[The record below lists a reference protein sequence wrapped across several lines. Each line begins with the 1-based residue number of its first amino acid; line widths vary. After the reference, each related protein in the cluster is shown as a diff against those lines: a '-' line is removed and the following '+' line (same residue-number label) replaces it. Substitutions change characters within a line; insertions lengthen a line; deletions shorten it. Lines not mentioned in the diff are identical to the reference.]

1 MEHWKT
7 ITDFEAYEVSDLGRV
22 RRKEATSHHPGKT
35 MLKPWFGTGGYVH
48 LSLYKDSKKYDRAV
62 HRLVAIAFLPNPKG
76 LPEVNHLG
84 PKSDCRATMLEW
96 TDKLGNTIHAM
107 KTGRVPKRHKDLG
120 TGCELMQENRKWRAR
135 WNQLPTHENILEYL
149 ILQRSQSSTRRKD
162 CNFIGGSQ

>member
-7 ITDFEAYEVSDLGRV
+7 IADFEAYEVSDLGRV
-22 RRKEATSHHPGKT
+22 RRKEPTKHHPGKV

-107 KTGRVPKRHKDLG
+107 KTGRVARRHQDGPHQASGVTLIKR
-120 TGCELMQENRKWRAR
+120 TGRWRAR
-135 WNQLPTHENILEYL
+135 WQPTPY
-149 ILQRSQSSTRRKD
+149 TREH
-162 CNFIGGSQ
+162 IGVFDTFEEAKAARDAKIATL

>member
-7 ITDFEAYEVSDLGRV
+7 IADFEAYEVSDLGRV
-22 RRKEATSHHPGKT
+22 RRKEPTKHHPGKV

-48 LSLYKDSKKYDRAV
+48 LQLYKNSKKHDRAV

-107 KTGRVPKRHKDLG
+107 KTGRVPKRHKDTPEYTPG
-120 TGCELMQENRKWRAR
+120 VNFIASTGRWRAR
-135 WNQLPTHENILEYL
+135 WQPTPY
-149 ILQRSQSSTRRKD
+149 TREH
-162 CNFIGGSQ
+162 IGVFDTFEEAKAARDEKIATL